1 MEGKGDHCQKV
12 ANGRFPSTT
21 RWIRIAIKQCC
32 KKFSRLFSFRMSSYQ
47 SFEGTPM
54 SWLYF
59 TCFWVSRRS
68 SIFVA
73 STMNNFLNEK
83 DQEKTNAKQNLSQ
96 VFLLWEWNFQQLSY
110 LFNGNNINWKLWW
123 NQFYCFQGCKFYHTS
138 GNMCKRLSPKRIP
151 PPKQRRHEVIFWCLG
166 FDEFAIFPILLG
178 MSPSITGTMPVR
190 NMTTTL
196 VPTKPMACFI
206 SLLLSTWNET
216 HEW

>member
-1 MEGKGDHCQKV
+1 MENFVQFHANLSYWTNIWMAVKKIMFKCKNKAIIQGFKV
-12 ANGRFPSTT
+12 LECP
-21 RWIRIAIKQCC
+21 AIEV
-32 KKFSRLFSFRMSSYQ
+32 L
-47 SFEGTPM
+47 

-59 TCFWVSRRS
+59 TCFWVSRRFMF
-68 SIFVA
+68 FVA

-123 NQFYCFQGCKFYHTS
+123 NQLYCFQGCKFYHTS

-151 PPKQRRHEVIFWCLG
+151 PPKQRRHEVVFWCLG
-166 FDEFAIFPILLG
+166 FDEFANIPILLG
-178 MSPSITGTMPVR
+178 MSPSITGTMPVN

-206 SLLLSTWNET
+206 AFNLKWSTMIQLFD
-216 HEW
+216 